1 MKNSGGI
8 IIGIVVAAT
17 AGLVL
22 GMLFAPKKG
31 EDFRKAIKD
40 RAGDGIKKL
49 GDLLTDGKEEF
60 KKDAKNSFSDK
71 ANDLKHKVEK
81 V

>member
-49 GDLLTDGKEEF
+49 GDLLTDGKEEL
-60 KKDAKNSFSDK
+60 KSAKNSFSDK

>member
-17 AGLVL
+17 AGVIL
-22 GMLFAPKKG
+22 GMLFAPEKG
-31 EDFRKAIKD
+31 EEIRKSIKD
-40 RAGDGIKKL
+40 VAGDWTKKI
-49 GDLLTDGKEEF
+49 GDLLTDGKEEL
-60 KKDAKNSFSDK
+60 KSAKNSFSDK
-71 ANDLKHKVEK
+71 SNDLKHKVEK